1 MTSSPKPTT
10 QDYLC
15 RMPGAVSPHSA
26 LNKIGNTPLIELTHM
41 SPKPGVR
48 IFAKF
53 EGTNPTGSIK
63 DRVASALVCELE
75 RNGRLRP
82 EQRIVEASSG
92 NTAISLAMV
101 ARQRGYKVCVV
112 LPEGV
117 PPMIADTLMLF
128 DVHLHW
134 CKPLAGMR
142 GAIEAAEQLA
152 SDCGG
157 VALRQFQN
165 PLNVHVHETQTGE
178 EIVRDLPDVDVFVA
192 GIGTGGTI
200 TGVARRLRQHNPK
213 VKIVGV
219 EPHMGERLQ
228 GLTCLEDH
236 FAAPLFDISMLDRR
250 FLVTAARS
258 LQLMRE
264 ITAREGLVA
273 GVSSG
278 AALHAALRV
287 AEGMDRGNIVVMFSD
302 SGWKYLP
309 SRPWDAA
316 ERDDIDL
323 DEVHWW

>member
-1 MTSSPKPTT
+1 MPTPA
-10 QDYLC
+10 
-15 RMPGAVSPHSA
+15 PGAVRSHSA
-26 LNKIGNTPLIELTHM
+26 LAQIGDTPLIELRHL

-63 DRVASALVCELE
+63 DRVARALVCALE
-75 RNGRLRP
+75 REGKLRP
-82 EQRIVEASSG
+82 GQRIVEASSG
-92 NTAISLAMV
+92 NTAIALAMV

-128 DVHLHW
+128 GVHLHW

-142 GAIEAAEQLA
+142 GAIEEAEKLA
-152 SDCGG
+152 EACGG
-157 VALRQFQN
+157 VPLRQFQN
-165 PLNVHVHETQTGE
+165 PLNVQVHETTTGE
-178 EIVRDLPDVDVFVA
+178 EIVQALPEVDVFVA
-192 GIGTGGTI
+192 GVGTGGTI
-200 TGVARRLRQHNPK
+200 TGVGRRLKRHNPK
-213 VKIVGV
+213 VRVVGV
-219 EPHMGERLQ
+219 EPRMGERLQ
-228 GLTCLEDH
+228 GLTRLEDH
-236 FAAPLFDISMLDRR
+236 FAAPLFDLDVLDRR
-250 FLVTAARS
+250 MLVGAARS

-264 ITAREGLVA
+264 ITLREGLVA

-278 AALHAALRV
+278 AALHAALRE
-287 AEGMDRGNIVVMFSD
+287 AETLERGNIVVMFSD

-316 ERDDIDL
+316 QRDDPDL

>member
-1 MTSSPKPTT
+1 MIDLPASTPPSVLP
-10 QDYLC
+10 L
-15 RMPGAVSPHSA
+15 PGTVGAHSA
-26 LNKIGNTPLIELTHM
+26 LRRIGNTPLIELTHM

-63 DRVASALVCELE
+63 DRVARALVCELE
-75 RNGRLRP
+75 REGRLHP
-82 EQRIVEASSG
+82 GQRIVEASSG

-152 SDCGG
+152 KDCGG

-178 EIVRDLPDVDVFVA
+178 EIVRDLPEVDVFVA

-200 TGVARRLRQHNPK
+200 TGVARRLRRHNPK
-213 VKIVGV
+213 VRIVGV

-236 FAAPLFDISMLDRR
+236 FAAPLFDISLLDRR

-278 AALHAALRV
+278 AALHAALRE
-287 AEGMDRGNIVVMFSD
+287 AERMDSGNIVVMFSD

-316 ERDDIDL
+316 ERDDPNL